1 MAYRK
6 TKHNILM
13 GYIVSSI
20 LVWVVISVF
29 YFRKELFGRQ
39 EQEERQAIPEDMLM
53 GIAHDVFQIDEEIA
67 EDNMAMGSVLSE
79 DDFEVEYDSVDFLN
93 DMVTDDDN
101 DDSGSIP
108 EGDIIGFKEMQQ
120 MVAVVEADK
129 PLPDIDSSDLS
140 DVKQT
145 IVQIKDTDFFEKMV
159 KTKEDISRR
168 IDDILNNI
176 NF

>member
-39 EQEERQAIPEDMLM
+39 EQQERREIPENTLM
-53 GIAHDVFQIDEEIA
+53 GAAHDVFQIEMDEEINIA
-67 EDNMAMGSVLSE
+67 TEGGLSE

-93 DMVTDDDN
+93 DITTDDDN
-101 DDSGSIP
+101 GDNEVTQEGTIVGFEEIQRMVDVIEDDKLLS
-108 EGDIIGFKEMQQ
+108 
-120 MVAVVEADK
+120 
-129 PLPDIDSSDLS
+129 DIDNSDLS

-145 IVQIKDTDFFEKMV
+145 IVQIKDTDFFEKMI

-168 IDDILNNI
+168 IDDILNHI
-176 NF
+176 N